1 MNDQVK
7 LMNTCMKHVD
17 EIVSKN
23 QRHKYH
29 LILGKQII
37 GSYDTLGEMRTAAD
51 EEFPFIAC
59 IYYIPS
65 PPTEVK

>member
-1 MNDQVK
+1 
-7 LMNTCMKHVD
+7 MKHVG
-17 EIVSKN
+17 EIVPKN

-37 GSYDTLGEMRTAAD
+37 GTYDTVDEMHKAAD

-65 PPTEVK
+65 PPKEDK